1 MLNLHVQN
9 ATFHITVIQ
18 GEVLSGI
25 HENALIRIQLAI
37 RLCHFGN
44 NDDSLFWTRVDR

>member
-25 HENALIRIQLAI
+25 HENALIRIQL
-37 RLCHFGN
+37 CHFGN